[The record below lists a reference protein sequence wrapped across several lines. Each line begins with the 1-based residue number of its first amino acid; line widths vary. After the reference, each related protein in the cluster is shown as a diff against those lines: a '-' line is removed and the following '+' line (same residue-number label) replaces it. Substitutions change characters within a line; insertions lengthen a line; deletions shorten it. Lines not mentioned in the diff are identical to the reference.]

1 MGSNIS
7 SRLKKLEGNGAA
19 GIEIIPEHVRELYHE
34 FFPPDK
40 AQKLLGEMAK
50 AEAIFKEHEKSIF
63 SGPPSEVVQMLV
75 ESIMAGGTAE

>member
-7 SRLKKLEGNGAA
+7 SRVKKLEANGSA

-34 FFPPDK
+34 FFPSDK
-40 AQKLLGEMAK
+40 AKMMLGEMAK
-50 AEAIFKEHEKSIF
+50 AEAVFKEHEKSIF
-63 SGPPSEVVQMLV
+63 SGPPSEVVKMLV